1 MIECAIQSPEPSWS
15 GANGYMLDESLTRSG
30 DRGGLEQMSDEALVD
45 EFLASHGDRAH
56 AHLCFEVLMSRYQ
69 WLINHIVR
77 GSRFRFPAWDSPD
90 DVIARI
96 AFKVYRGLRQWRREG
111 KLSSFIARIASS
123 ELIDTIRHVGR
134 DKSWDPFP
142 APQDS
147 ESARPLE
154 VEQARSREPSPE
166 AAAVNKE
173 RRRIINGLL
182 AEVCK
187 DWKDS
192 VIISDYI
199 IGARSGKEVSEKYA
213 MSEDLVYQRARRL
226 KVRLI
231 KWLEAR
237 GITSADQLFGSRTTN
252 DQ

>member
-1 MIECAIQSPEPSWS
+1 MIECAIQSLEPSWS
-15 GANGYMLDESLTRSG
+15 GVSGCMPDGALTKSEEERGRLDEL
-30 DRGGLEQMSDEALVD
+30 SDEALVD
-45 EFLASHGDRAH
+45 EFLAAHGDRSR
-56 AHLCFEVLMSRYQ
+56 AHLCFEILMTRYQ

-77 GSRFRFPAWDSPD
+77 SSRFRFPAWDSPD

-96 AFKVYRGLRQWRREG
+96 AFKTYRGLGQWRREG

-123 ELIDTIRHVGR
+123 ELIDAIRHVSR

-142 APQDS
+142 ARQDS
-147 ESARPLE
+147 DSARPSE
-154 VEQARSREPSPE
+154 IEQARSREASPE

-173 RRRIINGLL
+173 RRRIVNGLL

-199 IGARSGKEVSEKYA
+199 IGARSGKEVSEKYSI
-213 MSEDLVYQRARRL
+213 SEDLVYQRARRL
-226 KVRLI
+226 KVRLM
-231 KWLEAR
+231 KSLEGR
-237 GITSADQLFGSRTTN
+237 GITSADQLFGGQSGKK
-252 DQ
+252 